1 MYVLILYPTFDQR
14 RIHVSNQE
22 VHTLA
27 TFLKKVHSVGG
38 AVATLAAALLLV
50 LGLLFPRAALA
61 AETKMTA

>member
-1 MYVLILYPTFDQR
+1 M
-14 RIHVSNQE
+14 SNQE

-27 TFLKKVHSVGG
+27 TFLKKVHSVGS